1 MQSLTKLMEWLQ
13 ASSLAVFIHKTAW
26 AFTTIELVHVFA
38 ISLVIGTIAIV
49 DLRLLGLA
57 STKRPFT
64 ELARGLL
71 PWTWAAFVLAMM
83 AGSLLFISQATEY
96 FVNTTFW
103 IKMSVMVL
111 AGINMLIFEFI
122 TVRGVQKWDLKPTP
136 PLPARLAGGDLAHLL
151 GLGRHFRSLDW
162 LHHAAG
168 VIERIEKGLGRAF
181 TRSHSKRSAKTMK
194 RSIWRS
200 HHWIAGAIG
209 AAEK

>member
-13 ASSLAVFIHKTAW
+13 ASSLAVFINKTAW

-103 IKMSVMVL
+103 IKMSIMVL
-111 AGINMLIFEFI
+111 AGINMLIFELI
-122 TVRGVQKWDLKPTP
+122 TVRGVQNWDLEPTP
-136 PLPARLAGGDLAHLL
+136 PLPARLAGGISLTCWALVVIF
-151 GLGRHFRSLDW
+151 GRW
-162 LHHAAG
+162 TG
-168 VIERIEKGLGRAF
+168 F
-181 TRSHSKRSAKTMK
+181 TMLP
-194 RSIWRS
+194 
-200 HHWIAGAIG
+200 
-209 AAEK
+209 E

>member
-71 PWTWAAFVLAMM
+71 PWTWAAFVLA
-83 AGSLLFISQATEY
+83 IWQ
-96 FVNTTFW
+96 
-103 IKMSVMVL
+103 
-111 AGINMLIFEFI
+111 
-122 TVRGVQKWDLKPTP
+122 VRSCSS
-136 PLPARLAGGDLAHLL
+136 ARLP
-151 GLGRHFRSLDW
+151 
-162 LHHAAG
+162 
-168 VIERIEKGLGRAF
+168 
-181 TRSHSKRSAKTMK
+181 
-194 RSIWRS
+194 SIS
-200 HHWIAGAIG
+200 
-209 AAEK
+209 